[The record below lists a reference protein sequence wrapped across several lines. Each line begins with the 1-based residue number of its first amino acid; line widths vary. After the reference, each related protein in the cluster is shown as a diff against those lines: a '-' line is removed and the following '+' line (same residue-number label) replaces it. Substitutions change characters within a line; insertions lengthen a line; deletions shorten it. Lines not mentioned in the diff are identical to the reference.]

1 MFLGVCLYRHAP
13 FLEINQQINHMLEEI
28 LKQLEKIEGIV
39 VTTLYH
45 NDKITEIKISELE
58 RVSQ

>member
-1 MFLGVCLYRHAP
+1 MFWECILYGYAP
-13 FLEINQQINHMLEEI
+13 FLEINQINHMLEEI

-58 RVSQ
+58 RVSS

>member
-1 MFLGVCLYRHAP
+1 MLL
-13 FLEINQQINHMLEEI
+13 FLEINQINHMLEEI
-28 LKQLEKIEGIV
+28 LKQLEQIEGIV

-58 RVSQ
+58 RVSS